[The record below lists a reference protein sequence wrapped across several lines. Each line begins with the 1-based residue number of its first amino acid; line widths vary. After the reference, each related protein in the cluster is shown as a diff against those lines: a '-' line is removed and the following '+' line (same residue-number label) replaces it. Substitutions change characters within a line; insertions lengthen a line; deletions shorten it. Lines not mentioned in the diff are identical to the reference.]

1 MRKKTSGSSI
11 FHLCSK
17 QVKSRLAVIRQ
28 NCCCFWKVGGKL
40 RSFFLNS
47 LSHQMVQTIGSLF
60 SFGVYYPQ
68 CCLDAV
74 KCFSCPK
81 LRNICRE
88 RHIVRRLCF
97 STDQKEL
104 PNKRG
109 NLKSS
114 YAEVPAY
121 HSNDS
126 ESEGKI
132 M

>member
-1 MRKKTSGSSI
+1 MIVLSTALVCIVVSYMQAAYSY
-11 FHLCSK
+11 FHPH
-17 QVKSRLAVIRQ
+17 
-28 NCCCFWKVGGKL
+28 
-40 RSFFLNS
+40 S
-47 LSHQMVQTIGSLF
+47 L
-60 SFGVYYPQ
+60 
-68 CCLDAV
+68 
-74 KCFSCPK
+74 
-81 LRNICRE
+81 NICRE

-114 YAEVPAY
+114 CAEVPTY
-121 HSNDS
+121 HSNDT

>member
-1 MRKKTSGSSI
+1 MVKIKSKYSNLNIIKSGFF
-11 FHLCSK
+11 FHFAAE
-17 QVKSRLAVIRQ
+17 V
-28 NCCCFWKVGGKL
+28 
-40 RSFFLNS
+40 FFLNS

-114 YAEVPAY
+114 YAEVPTY

>member
-1 MRKKTSGSSI
+1 MD
-11 FHLCSK
+11 
-17 QVKSRLAVIRQ
+17 IR
-28 NCCCFWKVGGKL
+28 KVGIFKISETVL
-40 RSFFLNS
+40 PLTTTRILPT
-47 LSHQMVQTIGSLF
+47 LLVA
-60 SFGVYYPQ
+60 VYYPQ

-114 YAEVPAY
+114 YAEVPTY